1 MRETVFVIK
10 HQLTTCFLLLCLQF
24 QKLGSLQKRFD
35 AHFCSLWETLR
46 LFVKKKEGRQRK
58 WAPHYYSGRGSQSG
72 AGKRV
77 TGYPLSRKPYH
88 SRRGVTNK
96 MALKVVETNKVCES
110 RIARNRPPRNTL
122 PPVTSGSRC
131 QNTAMER
138 ETGLTAGFYWV
149 LVRDVNFSFL
159 IYAFWLRYLPVCF
172 PRFDSLTCIKKASLY
187 MA

>member
-1 MRETVFVIK
+1 MRKTVFVIK

-35 AHFCSLWETLR
+35 AHFCSLWQTLR

-77 TGYPLSRKPYH
+77 TGYPLGRKLYH

-110 RIARNRPPRNTL
+110 RIARNRPPRDTL
-122 PPVTSGSRC
+122 PSNTPGSRC
-131 QNTAMER
+131 QNTATER
-138 ETGLTAGFYWV
+138 GTGLTAGLWSSCSWRYFP
-149 LVRDVNFSFL
+149 FL

-172 PRFDSLTCIKKASLY
+172 PHFDSLTCIKKASLY
-187 MA
+187 TA